1 MRACGRVAWPDQ
13 FGRVARPVMPALRAC
28 RLIQYRPSIKK
39 ARQWPAASCGAAIVG
54 SVATRFY
61 MHGFDFFGWCRRAGR
76 ACVPLVLGA
85 ALVASAWADDYGD
98 VQHLQSEGKAA
109 AALAKAD
116 SYIAAHPNDPQMRFV
131 KANLLSSTGH
141 TEEARKILVQLTHD
155 YPELAEPWNNL
166 AVLDAGAG
174 HLADARQA
182 LEMALGI
189 QPDYPTELE
198 NMGDLQ
204 AREALQSYIR
214 AQQLDPGNARLAPKI
229 AALRRVISAGSAPPA
244 K

>member
-1 MRACGRVAWPDQ
+1 
-13 FGRVARPVMPALRAC
+13 
-28 RLIQYRPSIKK
+28 
-39 ARQWPAASCGAAIVG
+39 
-54 SVATRFY
+54 
-61 MHGFDFFGWCRRAGR
+61 MHGFDFSRWCRRAC
-76 ACVPLVLGA
+76 ALLLLGA
-85 ALVASAWADDYGD
+85 ALAVSAWADDYSD
-98 VQHLQSEGKAA
+98 VQHLQSEGRTA

-116 SYIAAHPNDPQMRFV
+116 SYIAAHPNDPQMRFI

-141 TEEARKILVQLTHD
+141 AEEARKILVKLTHD

-166 AVLDAGAG
+166 AVLDAASG

-189 QPDYPTELE
+189 RPDYPTALE
-198 NMGDLQ
+198 NLGDLQ
-204 AREALQSYIR
+204 VREALQSYAR

-229 AALRRVISAGSAPPA
+229 AALRQVVSAGSAPPA